1 MNDIEI
7 LQNMLTRDAQVSL
20 HHGLD
25 ATPSVKLTDRQ
36 SRATV
41 EIAKL
46 PQDSIVIRA
55 DAFELPTVF
64 MSSKG
69 ARRRADFVIVSNE
82 ERGKWIVCIE
92 TQAGT
97 SKDRAYVAT
106 QLKGAHCF
114 ISYCKCI
121 GKVFWESQG
130 FLDDYQYR
138 YVSIANINTNKQRT
152 RLGSPDSNSNE
163 KPHDS
168 PDAFREIFE
177 RQNLYFDELTS

>member
-7 LQNMLTRDAQVSL
+7 LQNILTRDAQISL
-20 HHGLD
+20 YQGQD

-41 EIAKL
+41 EIENL
-46 PQDSIVIRA
+46 PRDTIVIRA
-55 DAFELPTVF
+55 DAFILPNVF
-64 MSSKG
+64 KSSKG
-69 ARRRADFVIVSNE
+69 VRRRADFVIVSNE
-82 ERGKWIVCIE
+82 ERGNWIIYIE

-97 SKDRAYVAT
+97 GKDRAYIAT
-106 QLKGAHCF
+106 QLKGAKCF

-121 GKVFWESQG
+121 GKVFWESEG
-130 FLDDYQYR
+130 FLDGYQYR

-152 RLGSPDSNSNE
+152 RPGSPDSNSNGQL
-163 KPHDS
+163 HDN